1 MEEREDK
8 SFALGSTS
16 RRRVGDGLEPETRQG
31 ALLSESRE
39 MRARVPA
46 ARLRP

>member
-16 RRRVGDGLEPETRQG
+16 RRRVGDGLEPEPRQG
-31 ALLSESRE
+31 ETPILWPPDAKS
-39 MRARVPA
+39 
-46 ARLRP
+46 